1 MKYFVIVIAPKKAK
15 IIGVCKVNFFSKMNF
30 LPFFYTV
37 NFVYFFYLC
46 VLLFTSQTPFIFAC
60 FGVVTTKKYFIW
72 TKNDWV
78 MDPKNI
84 LYLQKDSLEHL
95 KLLVVTK
102 GMYSFTL
109 KVTRHL
115 GKFFML
121 HFRKM
126 KHYIMQAVSSYSFFY
141 IFIYL
146 FSVLYLFFLSYYRL
160 QICVIYLSSIYLSIY
175 TW

>member
-1 MKYFVIVIAPKKAK
+1 
-15 IIGVCKVNFFSKMNF
+15 MNF

-37 NFVYFFYLC
+37 NFVYFLYLC

-95 KLLVVTK
+95 KLLVVSK

-115 GKFFML
+115 GQFFML

-126 KHYIMQAVSSYSFFY
+126 KHYIMQAVSSYSFFISLFIY
-141 IFIYL
+141 SVFFIYFFFILLPPPDLCDIFIIH
-146 FSVLYLFFLSYYRL
+146 LS
-160 QICVIYLSSIYLSIY
+160 IHIYLIEKKHFFSIYLPLHLSIFLSIY
-175 TW
+175 I